1 VKERKQFGKKLE
13 EFQITRHKLADIL
26 MKIETARLIVY
37 KAAWSFDQGAVDP
50 QLISIAKTYAGRVA
64 VEVADEVLQIHGGY
78 GYMLEYEIERFY
90 RDARLMEIYGGTRE
104 IQKNTIANSLLKK
117 FDRSTD
123 R

>member
-1 VKERKQFGKKLE
+1 MKERKQFGKKLE